1 MERNHTSWIRFNAK
15 IYHIPNG
22 FFMQKL
28 QKWLENSMKLHRAK
42 KAGIIEE
49 QGKTSSITVWK
60 YGNDTRIQRPTVQ
73 NRDQMDESKRDTH
86 YQVVLKIKM
95 RGKWAFQ

>member
-15 IYHIPNG
+15 IYHISNG
-22 FFMQKL
+22 FLMQKL

-49 QGKTSSITVWK
+49 QDKTSITLWK
-60 YGNDTRIQRPTVQ
+60 YGNDIMIQRPTVQ
-73 NRDQMDESKRDTH
+73 NRDQMDESNRDTH
-86 YQVVLKIKM
+86 YQVIFKIKM
-95 RGKWAFQ
+95 RGKRAFQ